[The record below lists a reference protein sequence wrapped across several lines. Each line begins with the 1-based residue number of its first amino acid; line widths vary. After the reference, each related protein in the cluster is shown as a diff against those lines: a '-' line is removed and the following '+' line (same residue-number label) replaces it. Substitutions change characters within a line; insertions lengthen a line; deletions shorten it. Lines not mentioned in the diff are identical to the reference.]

1 MADRIKSNQVVE
13 SSDAEV
19 FLHNGISPLTSEIR
33 MSRQV
38 VVVQEP
44 SLVLKLKGHQ
54 IHNLYQELKSDRF
67 YDNSEKP
74 YTQLLLVALEQFIE
88 NPPKMDGVEAE
99 TIFDD

>member
-74 YTQLLLVALEQFIE
+74 YVQLLIGELQTFVDQPYPEIQE
-88 NPPKMDGVEAE
+88 PE
-99 TIFDD
+99 TIFED

>member
-19 FLHNGISPLTSEIR
+19 LIHNGVAPLTSEIR

-38 VVVQEP
+38 VVMQEP

-54 IHNLYQELKSDRF
+54 IHNLLRELVSDRF
-67 YDNSEKP
+67 YDDSGKP
-74 YTQLLLVALEQFIE
+74 YVQLLIGELQTFVDQPYPEIQE
-88 NPPKMDGVEAE
+88 PE
-99 TIFDD
+99 TIFED

>member
-1 MADRIKSNQVVE
+1 MAPIKSNQVVE

-19 FLHNGISPLTSEIR
+19 LTLNGIAPLTTEIR

-38 VVVQEP
+38 VVIQEP
-44 SLVLKLKGHQ
+44 SLVLKLKAHQ
-54 IHNLYQELKSDRF
+54 IHNLYEELKSDRF
-67 YDNSEKP
+67 YDDSGKP
-74 YTQLLLVALEQFIE
+74 HVKLLLVALEQFIE